1 MKIMDWYEAF
11 ENDDKE
17 HRICGKVKIIKN
29 FPMPQ
34 LKRKRQVW
42 IYLPRDYDSA
52 LSKRYPVLYMNDGQN
67 MFDPATSCSGEW
79 YVDET
84 LDMYA
89 KHSIHDGAIVVA
101 VENSEL
107 RQREY
112 MPGMEADKYA
122 EFLIYSLKPFIDL
135 NFRTLPFRETTGI
148 GGSSMGGLISLY
160 VGLKYQNVFGK
171 IASFS
176 PAMGIGW
183 NEMTDFSRKYPMKIY
198 NDVGTNE
205 VHKSKRLSK
214 KYADNVIAA
223 ARTLKKIGF
232 PETELRLVIEPGS
245 THHES
250 AWASRFGEAFV
261 WLFDQQE
268 INEYRS
274 Q

>member
-1 MKIMDWYEAF
+1 MDWYEAF
-11 ENDDKE
+11 KNDQKQ
-17 HRICGKVKIIKN
+17 HKICGNVKIIKN
-29 FPMPQ
+29 FPITS

-42 IYLPRDYDSA
+42 VYLPHDYDTVPA
-52 LSKRYPVLYMNDGQN
+52 KRYPVLYMNDGQN

-79 YVDET
+79 YIDET

-89 KHSIHDGAIVVA
+89 KHGIHDGAIVVA
-101 VENSEL
+101 IENSAL

-122 EFLIYSLKPFIDL
+122 EFMIYSLKPFIDL

-160 VGLKYQNVFGK
+160 IGLKYQSIFGK

-183 NEMTDFSRKYPMKIY
+183 NELASFSRKYSMKIY
-198 NDVGTNE
+198 NDVGTDE
-205 VHKSKRLSK
+205 VRKSKRLSK

-223 ARTLKKIGF
+223 NRTLKKIGF
-232 PETELRLVIEPGS
+232 KETELKFILEPGS

-250 AWASRFGEAFV
+250 AWARRFGDAFV

-268 INEYRS
+268 INEFRN